1 MVRPKRLGHVVLR
14 VRDVERSEQFYTDV
28 LIPVIQSTPTL
39 PLGLP
44 A

>member
-1 MVRPKRLGHVVLR
+1 MPNPVVHWEIATKDAKGL
-14 VRDVERSEQFYTDV
+14 SEFYTNV